1 MLGVMASMVFVA
13 VVVTACYRND
23 DRMSVAA
30 LDEVALM
37 GVGEYDPL
45 KVVDAV
51 NALQPLGKER
61 ALDEVSARADT
72 RDYPYG
78 LVWVLRVL
86 FDVPEETGFPPV
98 RLGTP
103 TIPPPSDPTKLPR
116 FPIVIVR
123 DVPLLAVRGYILRGL
138 PEPIEDQVEFYRAHG
153 SVRSEPLAPPAS
165 PADVAGE
172 FARQWRA
179 AYGEE
184 YLEAALSTVADQIAR
199 LELTQ

>member
-1 MLGVMASMVFVA
+1 MLGGIASMVLVA
-13 VVVTACYRND
+13 GVLTACSTKD
-23 DRMSVAA
+23 DRMSVAT
-30 LDEVALM
+30 LDDVATM

-51 NALQPLGKER
+51 NALHPHGKEH
-61 ALDEVSARADT
+61 ALDEISARGET
-72 RDYPYG
+72 RSYPYG

-103 TIPPPSDPTKLPR
+103 TIPPPPDPTKLPR
-116 FPIVIVR
+116 YPIVMVR
-123 DVPLLAVRGYILRGL
+123 DVPLLAVGGYILRGL

-153 SVRSEPLAPPAS
+153 SIRSRPLAPPES
-165 PADVAGE
+165 PEGVADE

-184 YLEAALSTVADQIAR
+184 HLDAALATVSDQIAR
-199 LELTQ
+199 LGR

>member
-1 MLGVMASMVFVA
+1 MALAA
-13 VVVTACYRND
+13 VVVTACSTKD
-23 DRMSVAA
+23 DRMSVAT
-30 LDEVALM
+30 LDEVAVM

-61 ALDEVSARADT
+61 ALDEVSARGAAGG
-72 RDYPYG
+72 YPYG

-86 FDVPEETGFPPV
+86 FDVPEDPGFPPV

-103 TIPPPSDPTKLPR
+103 TIPPPPDPAKLPR
-116 FPIVIVR
+116 FPIVMVR

-165 PADVAGE
+165 PEGVAEE
-172 FARQWRA
+172 FAGQWRA

-184 YLEAALSTVADQIAR
+184 YLDAALGAVSDQIAR
-199 LELTQ
+199 LGR

>member
-1 MLGVMASMVFVA
+1 MLGAIASMPLVA
-13 VVVTACYRND
+13 VSVSACYTKD
-23 DRMSVAA
+23 DRMSVAT
-30 LDEVALM
+30 LDEVAAM

-61 ALDEVSARADT
+61 ALDEISDRGDARG
-72 RDYPYG
+72 YPYG

-86 FDVPEETGFPPV
+86 FDVPEGTGFPPV

-103 TIPPPSDPTKLPR
+103 TIPPPPDPAKLPR
-116 FPIVIVR
+116 FPIVMVR

-138 PEPIEDQVEFYRAHG
+138 PEPIESQVEFYREHG
-153 SVRSEPLAPPAS
+153 SIRSQPLAPPAS
-165 PADVAGE
+165 PEGVADE

-184 YLEAALSTVADQIAR
+184 YLDAALDTVSEQIAR
-199 LELTQ
+199 LGR